1 MKNRLLPL
9 GLLIILA
16 VSIMSGCDVT
26 TGARAEAPINLSKI
40 LNTDDEVDEANETN
54 SVNEMEVI
62 DEIDELDEV
71 HMEGLTKFAFDMFM
85 KQRDGDNIFI
95 SPYSISL
102 ALSMVYNGADGE
114 TRNEIAELLGY
125 DMIEGYTSDYSIEA
139 NAYMNSNEKYLIEA
153 LLNVDPK
160 VQINLANSIWMAENA
175 KFNDTIDEALLAPVG
190 KYYGGDIFQVDFT
203 LDETL
208 DQVNKWVSDNTDK
221 MIDPFL
227 EQFRDKESLMLFI
240 ANAIYFNGKWTL
252 PFEKNNTRQAPF
264 YGSEGTSEVDMMHM
278 SGEQYRYLASEGIR
292 GVEIPYGNEN
302 LVMNVLIP
310 EDPNNVFIGELLAR
324 KSSEE
329 LNSFLLELDK
339 SSKIKLGTLAL
350 PKFEMEYGTVD
361 VTKALKE
368 LGMTEAFDDNA
379 NFSLIGN
386 NIFISTISHKAKIEV
401 EEWGTKAAA
410 ATGLEMDLTSMPLDP
425 PINFIVDVP
434 FVFTIRDKVT
444 GTILFI
450 GEMNNIHK

>member
-1 MKNRLLPL
+1 MKNKLLSL
-9 GLLIILA
+9 GLLVILA
-16 VSIMSGCDVT
+16 GSIMIGCDMS
-26 TGARAEAPINLSKI
+26 TGAGAEAEAPINLSKT
-40 LNTDDEVDEANETN
+40 LKTDVEVGEFDETN
-54 SVNEMEVI
+54 SVNEMDAIGEV
-62 DEIDELDEV
+62 DKV
-71 HMEGLTKFAFDMFM
+71 YMEGLTKFAFDMFR
-85 KQRDGDNIFI
+85 KQRDGENIFI
-95 SPYSISL
+95 SPYSISS
-102 ALSMVYNGADGE
+102 ALSMVYNGAEGE

-139 NAYMNSNEKYLIEA
+139 NGFMNSNEKYLMDA
-153 LLNVDPK
+153 LLNADPK
-160 VQINLANSIWMAENA
+160 VQLNVANSIWVAENA
-175 KFNDTIDEALLAPVG
+175 KFNDTIEEALLAPAR

-227 EQFRDKESLMLFI
+227 EQFQDKESLMLII

-252 PFEKNNTRQAPF
+252 PFEKNNTMQAPF

-278 SGEQYRYLASEGIR
+278 SGEQYRYLASKGIR
-292 GVEIPYGNEN
+292 GVEIPYGSEN
-302 LVMNVLIP
+302 LVMNVLIAEEP
-310 EDPNNVFIGELLAR
+310 DNKVIGDLLAE
-324 KSSEE
+324 KSSDE
-329 LNSFLLELDK
+329 LNQFLLELDN

-361 VTKALKE
+361 VTNTLKE
-368 LGMTEAFDDNA
+368 LGMEEAFTDNA
-379 NFSLIGN
+379 NFSLIGD

-410 ATGLEMDLTSMPLDP
+410 ATGLEVNTESMPLDP

-450 GEMNNIHK
+450 GEMNDLN

>member
-1 MKNRLLPL
+1 MKNKLLSL
-9 GLLIILA
+9 ALLIVLLGSIL
-16 VSIMSGCDVT
+16 IGCDLSAKA
-26 TGARAEAPINLSKI
+26 GAAVPINLSKS
-40 LNTDDEVDEANETN
+40 LKTDVELQ
-54 SVNEMEVI
+54 
-62 DEIDELDEV
+62 EIDELDEA
-71 HMEGLTKFAFDMFM
+71 HLEGLSKFAFDMFI
-85 KQRDGDNIFI
+85 KQRDGENIFI
-95 SPYSISL
+95 SPYSISS
-102 ALSMVYNGADGE
+102 ALSMVYNGADGK

-125 DMIEGYTSDYSIEA
+125 DVIEGYTPDYSKEA
-139 NAYMNSNEKYLIEA
+139 NSDMNYNVKYLIDA
-153 LLNVDPK
+153 LLNADPK
-160 VQINLANSIWMAENA
+160 VQINVANSIWMAEGIQ
-175 KFNDTIDEALLAPVG
+175 FNDTIDEALLAPVRE
-190 KYYGGDIFQVDFT
+190 YYGADIFQVDFT

-208 DQVNKWVSDNTDK
+208 EQVNKWVSHNTDK
-221 MIDPFL
+221 MIDPFI
-227 EQFRDKESLMLFI
+227 EQFQDKESLMLFI

-252 PFEKNNTRQAPF
+252 PFEKSNTRQTPF
-264 YGSEGTSEVDMMHM
+264 YGREGTKEVDMMHM
-278 SGEQYRYLASEGIR
+278 SGEQYRYLAMEGVR

-310 EDPNNVFIGELLAR
+310 EDPNNVLIGDLLAG

-329 LNSFLLELDK
+329 LNQFLLELDK

-368 LGMTEAFDDNA
+368 LGMEEAFTDNA
-379 NFSLIGN
+379 NFSLIGD

-410 ATGLEMDLTSMPLDP
+410 ATGLDVNTTSMPLDP

-434 FVFTIRDKVT
+434 FVFTIRDKAT

-450 GEMNNIHK
+450 GEMNNIHE

>member
-1 MKNRLLPL
+1 MKKRLLSL
-9 GLLIILA
+9 GILMILTASILI
-16 VSIMSGCDVT
+16 GCDLSAKA
-26 TGARAEAPINLSKI
+26 GAEVPINLTKSLK
-40 LNTDDEVDEANETN
+40 TDVEVDEIN
-54 SVNEMEVI
+54 
-62 DEIDELDEV
+62 ELDKS

-85 KQRDGDNIFI
+85 EQRDGENIFI

-102 ALSMVYNGADGE
+102 ALSMVYNGADGK
-114 TRNEIAELLGY
+114 TRSEIAELLGY
-125 DMIEGYTSDYSIEA
+125 DKVDGYTADYSEEA
-139 NAYMNSNEKYLIEA
+139 NAYMNSNEKYLIDA

-160 VQINLANSIWMAENA
+160 VQINVANSIWMAENA
-175 KFNDTIDEALLAPVG
+175 KFNDTIDEALLTPVR
-190 KYYGGDIFQVDFT
+190 KYYDGDIFQVDFT

-208 DQVNKWVSDNTDK
+208 DQVNEWVSDNTDK

-227 EQFRDKESLMLFI
+227 DQFQDKESLMLFI

-252 PFEKNNTRQAPF
+252 PFEKSNTRQAPF
-264 YGSEGTSEVDMMHM
+264 YGREGTREVDMMHM
-278 SGEQYRYLASEGIR
+278 SDEQYRYLAMEGIR
-292 GVEIPYGNEN
+292 GVEIPYGNEK

-310 EDPNNVFIGELLAR
+310 EDPNNGVIGDLLGD
-324 KSSEE
+324 KSCEE
-329 LNSFLLELDK
+329 LNRFLLELDN

-368 LGMTEAFDDNA
+368 LGMEEAFTDNA
-379 NFSLIGN
+379 NFSLIGD

-410 ATGLEMDLTSMPLDP
+410 ATGLEMNLTSMPLDP

-434 FVFTIRDKVT
+434 FLFTIRDKVT

-450 GEMNNIHK
+450 GEMNNMN